1 MWHPAP
7 GMIVE
12 IKKIGRAKIIKL
24 VGHNKALISVYTLN
38 GRQIEWPVDKMLPVN
53 PAPSQSVPSQSAPSQ
68 SVATQPTATSPHTE
82 TSSDIIQKY
91 KDNDILKTRTI
102 ESLRFGLVPEHHIK
116 ELTLG
121 FDEIKAWTCE
131 TFKQCL
137 SGNPGG
143 YEISG
148 PYGTGKSHT
157 LSIIRYL
164 ARKDGFLTADVEVD
178 GQNISLSN
186 PAVLLNALWVT
197 LADDG
202 LDTESPLVDLYVKA
216 IKSGNTLTSIITPGN
231 DKIKNNL
238 RTIYT
243 LMITDNMDKYAN
255 LVESVIS
262 CSAQITATQAV
273 KEICSEHNLDRSK
286 IRLAPMVSRIVDER
300 GMDLVESLAGH
311 AVLARLAGYKG
322 LIITIDE
329 FEIEHINNKNM
340 ERVRDSLYA
349 INKYIAGDTRYYKA
363 PLGIYIATIDQSGEI
378 GDPIIH
384 EYVAKDLKNRYR
396 LKVWGKNERLELA
409 ERIHKMYSG
418 TYNIKDGFDKKFA
431 SLVEELIARKIE
443 NNDSGLIRSFIKW
456 YVGFLDIKYGPPG
469 GKLNEGQY

>member
-1 MWHPAP
+1 M
-7 GMIVE
+7 
-12 IKKIGRAKIIKL
+12 
-24 VGHNKALISVYTLN
+24 
-38 GRQIEWPVDKMLPVN
+38 
-53 PAPSQSVPSQSAPSQ
+53 
-68 SVATQPTATSPHTE
+68 
-82 TSSDIIQKY
+82 
-91 KDNDILKTRTI
+91 
-102 ESLRFGLVPEHHIK
+102 
-116 ELTLG
+116 G

-148 PYGTGKSHT
+148 PYGTGKAILYR
-157 LSIIRYL
+157 LSVIWQG
-164 ARKDGFLTADVEVD
+164 KTVLTADVEVD

-202 LDTESPLVDLYVKA
+202 LDTESLVDLYVKA

-384 EYVAKDLKNRYR
+384 EYVAKDLKTDT
-396 LKVWGKNERLELA
+396 G
-409 ERIHKMYSG
+409 
-418 TYNIKDGFDKKFA
+418 
-431 SLVEELIARKIE
+431 
-443 NNDSGLIRSFIKW
+443 
-456 YVGFLDIKYGPPG
+456 
-469 GKLNEGQY
+469 